1 MIDPKL
7 PHINKQNCRKEF
19 AMFSEFVKEKS
30 EYMTASACSE
40 QTGSFTAPEKNAAE
54 ATCETRENFE
64 NCENGAR
71 KTAGTFNAINM
82 WSALVSV
89 ALFLFAYGF
98 FSLIMSSVIITVYVA
113 VVNVLVLC
121 IIVRIIGQKLNTP
134 VKKPLKAI

>member
-1 MIDPKL
+1 
-7 PHINKQNCRKEF
+7 
-19 AMFSEFVKEKS
+19 MFSEFVKEKS

-40 QTGSFTAPEKNAAE
+40 QTGSFAAPEKTAAE
-54 ATCETRENFE
+54 ATCEDCE

-98 FSLIMSSVIITVYVA
+98 LSLIMSSVIITVYVA

-121 IIVRIIGQKLNTP
+121 IIVRIIGQKSNIP
-134 VKKPLKAI
+134 VRKPIKAI

>member
-1 MIDPKL
+1 
-7 PHINKQNCRKEF
+7 
-19 AMFSEFVKEKS
+19 MFSEFVKAKS

-40 QTGSFTAPEKNAAE
+40 QTGSFAAPEKTAAE
-54 ATCETRENFE
+54 ATCE

-98 FSLIMSSVIITVYVA
+98 LSLIMSSVIILVYVA

-121 IIVRIIGQKLNTP
+121 IIVRIIGQKSNIP
-134 VKKPLKAI
+134 VRKPIKAI

>member
-7 PHINKQNCRKEF
+7 THINKQNGRKEF

-54 ATCETRENFE
+54 ATCEARENFE

-98 FSLIMSSVIITVYVA
+98 FSICGCRKRACPLHYCTNYWAKIKYS
-113 VVNVLVLC
+113 
-121 IIVRIIGQKLNTP
+121 GQKTI
-134 VKKPLKAI
+134 KSDLKTRNLPT